1 MRKVF
6 LSSSSRDATVCN
18 NVASCFFFIIQSRI
32 STSVAEEPN
41 VLFSIF
47 SFLLLLPLLV
57 LVFLL
62 LVPGDF
68 EEVDCELTLE
78 KTLLAQCCQ
87 DGRV

>member
-1 MRKVF
+1 MQLRVTMW
-6 LSSSSRDATVCN
+6 RHV
-18 NVASCFFFIIQSRI
+18 FFFIIQSRI

-47 SFLLLLPLLV
+47 SFLLLLLLLA

-78 KTLLAQCCQ
+78 KTLPAQCYQ